1 MKMNEIVFFIC
12 GILKMQYFYITEEGV
27 SLSQYEP
34 ITGGNID
41 ESILL
46 IFKDRNPFIEWVKLT
61 S

>member
-12 GILKMQYFYITEEGV
+12 GILKMQYFYITEEGG
-27 SLSQYEP
+27 SRSQYEP

-46 IFKDRNPFIEWVKLT
+46 IFKDRNSFIEWVKLT